1 MNGSFRIGSLFGI
14 PIQLHWTFLVIIP
27 LFAWIIGSQ
36 ISMTADLL
44 SGLFRVPIDTTYF
57 AQGLA
62 PYIVGAIV
70 ALGLFAGVLL
80 HEIAHCIVAKRMG
93 IPINSITLLI
103 FGGVSSME
111 EKAPDPRVEL
121 PMALIGPLSS
131 MAVGMVFIALLYITA
146 GVVDDLPLAGLLIFL
161 FSYLGLLNIFL
172 FIFNLLPAFP
182 MDGGRVL
189 RAYLAGR
196 MPLHRATKIAA
207 DVGKV
212 FAVIFSIVGIILFSP
227 LLILIAFFIFIGAGQ
242 ESTAI
247 KYNFLLKDVSVGDVM
262 AKNVM
267 TISPNTPIREVIDLM
282 YTTKHLGFP
291 VMDRGHLAGMVTLAD
306 VHKIPPLDREAMQA
320 RDIMTRDVITLA
332 PQAPVIDGLMLM
344 SRHNIGRIPVMEEDR
359 LIGLVTRT
367 DIMKVIEIKDI

>member
-1 MNGSFRIGSLFGI
+1 MNGSFRIGSIFGI

-36 ISMTADLL
+36 ITITTELL
-44 SGLFRVPIDTTYF
+44 FGVFHVPIDTTYLTD
-57 AQGLA
+57 GWA
-62 PYIVGAIV
+62 PYAIGAIV
-70 ALGLFAGVLL
+70 ALGLFGGVLL

-93 IPINSITLLI
+93 IPINNITLLI

-121 PMALIGPLSS
+121 PMALVGPLSS
-131 MAVGMVFIALLYITA
+131 MAVGLVFIALVYITA
-146 GVVDDLPLAGLLIFL
+146 GVVNDLPLAGLLIFL

-212 FAVIFSIVGIILFSP
+212 FAVFFSIVGIIIFSP

-242 ESTAI
+242 ESAAI
-247 KYNFLLKDVSVGDVM
+247 KYNFLLKDVTVGDIM

-267 TISPNTPIREVIDLM
+267 TITPTTPIREVIDLM

-291 VMDRGHLAGMVTLAD
+291 VMDRGYLVGMVTLAD

-320 RDIMTRDVITLA
+320 RDIMTRGVITLS

-344 SRHNIGRIPVMEEDR
+344 SRHNIGRIPVMEGDR

>member
-80 HEIAHCIVAKRMG
+80 HEIAHCLVAKRMG

-131 MAVGMVFIALLYITA
+131 MAVGVVFIALLYITA

-267 TISPNTPIREVIDLM
+267 TISPTTPIREVLDLM

-291 VMDRGHLAGMVTLAD
+291 VMDRGYLAGMVTLAD

-320 RDIMTRDVITLA
+320 RDIMTRDVITLS
-332 PQAPVIDGLMLM
+332 PQAPIIDGLMLM
-344 SRHNIGRIPVMEEDR
+344 SRHNIGRIPVMDGDR

>member
-36 ISMTADLL
+36 ISITADLL

-93 IPINSITLLI
+93 VPINSITLLI

-121 PMALIGPLSS
+121 PMALVGPLSS
-131 MAVGMVFIALLYITA
+131 MAVGVVFIALLYFTA

-262 AKNVM
+262 ARNVM
-267 TISPNTPIREVIDLM
+267 TISPTTPIREVLDLM

-291 VMDRGHLAGMVTLAD
+291 VIDRGYLAGMVTLAD
-306 VHKIPPLDREAMQA
+306 IHKIPPLDREAMQA
-320 RDIMTRDVITLA
+320 RDIMTRDVITLS
-332 PQAPVIDGLMLM
+332 PQAPIIDGLMLM
-344 SRHNIGRIPVMEEDR
+344 SRYNIGRIPVMDGDR

>member
-93 IPINSITLLI
+93 VPINSITLLI

-131 MAVGMVFIALLYITA
+131 MAVGVVFIALLYFTA

-247 KYNFLLKDVSVGDVM
+247 KYNFLLKDVSVSDVM
-262 AKNVM
+262 ARNVM
-267 TISPNTPIREVIDLM
+267 TISPTTPIREVLDLM

-291 VMDRGHLAGMVTLAD
+291 VIDRGYLAGMVTLAD
-306 VHKIPPLDREAMQA
+306 IHKIPPLDREAMQA
-320 RDIMTRDVITLA
+320 RDIMTRDVITLS
-332 PQAPVIDGLMLM
+332 PQAPIIDGLMLM
-344 SRHNIGRIPVMEEDR
+344 SRYNIGRIPVMDGDR

>member
-93 IPINSITLLI
+93 VPINSITLLI

-131 MAVGMVFIALLYITA
+131 MAVGVVFIALLYFTA

-262 AKNVM
+262 ARNVM
-267 TISPNTPIREVIDLM
+267 TISPTTPIREVLDLM

-291 VMDRGHLAGMVTLAD
+291 VMDRGYLAGMVTLAD

-320 RDIMTRDVITLA
+320 RDIMTRDVITLS
-332 PQAPVIDGLMLM
+332 PQAPIIDGLMLM
-344 SRHNIGRIPVMEEDR
+344 SRYNIGRIPVMDGDR

>member
-93 IPINSITLLI
+93 VPINSITLLI

-131 MAVGMVFIALLYITA
+131 MAVGVVFIALLYFTA

-247 KYNFLLKDVSVGDVM
+247 KYNFLLKDVSVGAVM
-262 AKNVM
+262 ARNVM
-267 TISPNTPIREVIDLM
+267 TLSPTTPIREVLDLM

-291 VMDRGHLAGMVTLAD
+291 VIDRGYLAGMVTLAD
-306 VHKIPPLDREAMQA
+306 IHKIPPLDREAMQA
-320 RDIMTRDVITLA
+320 RDIMTRDVITLS
-332 PQAPVIDGLMLM
+332 PQAPIIDGLMLM
-344 SRHNIGRIPVMEEDR
+344 SRYNIGRIPVMDGDR

>member
-36 ISMTADLL
+36 ITATAGILYDV
-44 SGLFRVPIDTTYF
+44 FRVPIDMTYI
-57 AQGLA
+57 AGGWV
-62 PYIVGAIV
+62 PYALGTVV
-70 ALGLFAGVLL
+70 ALGLFGGVLL

-103 FGGVSSME
+103 FGGISSME
-111 EKAPDPRVEL
+111 EKNPDPRVEL
-121 PMALIGPLSS
+121 PMALVGPLCS
-131 MAVGMVFIALLYITA
+131 MAVGIVFVALVYITA
-146 GVVDDLPLAGLLIFL
+146 ALVGDPSLAGLLIFL
-161 FSYLGLLNIFL
+161 CAYLAILNMFL

-189 RAYLAGR
+189 RAYLARR
-196 MPLHRATKIAA
+196 MPLHRATRIAA

-212 FAVIFSIVGIILFSP
+212 FAVIFSIVGILIFSP

-242 ESTAI
+242 ESTAV
-247 KYNFLLKDVSVGDVM
+247 KYNFLLKDVTVGDVM
-262 AKNVM
+262 ARNVM
-267 TISPNTPIREVIDLM
+267 TISPTTPVREVIDLM

-291 VMDRGHLAGMVTLAD
+291 VMDRGFLIGMVTLAD
-306 VHKIPPLDREAMQA
+306 VHRIPALDREAMQA
-320 RDIMTRDVITLA
+320 RDIMTREVITLS
-332 PQAPVIDGLMLM
+332 PTSPVIDGLMLM
-344 SRHNIGRIPVMEEDR
+344 SRHTIGRIPVMEENR
-359 LIGLVTRT
+359 LVGLVTRT